1 MVTFVFGGPP
11 WTWSPKSSTLKASK
25 LDRYVIPERRRVGH
39 TPLAFLRVI
48 GLATTMM
55 TLGFFVV
62 LPVVS
67 VGVLLKK
74 DPSRKWVSW
83 LKRWREEGSELKI
96 RFHKFKGGC
105 SWKRWCFFF
114 FGGGR
119 RIWVDVLR
127 MCHLF
132 TRFRSGTSCV
142 TCCKP
147 PGGKNRL
154 VRVMLWGFSILNTA
168 PGCNLQLLPGVPEVK
183 QAVSALDGIFFLFYF
198 GKPGCFGK
206 NNCYLISDSHFLGL
220 GMLVEI
226 LWSVLY

>member
-1 MVTFVFGGPP
+1 MIFFTGAHPGPGRR
-11 WTWSPKSSTLKASK
+11 KKLHFEASK

-48 GLATTMM
+48 GLATTLV

-105 SWKRWCFFF
+105 SWKRWWIVFFSW
-114 FGGGR
+114 GGR
-119 RIWVDVLR
+119 RIWGDVLR

-206 NNCYLISDSHFLGL
+206 KQLEIRILSRTVIS
-220 GMLVEI
+220 LV
-226 LWSVLY
+226 